1 MNIDILVLCLV
12 LVLVIAVWNGLVIM
26 WYITKDIKWSQLWHK
41 VGFVIRAIIV
51 LMSFIE
57 GGWLWALIVAF
68 VAWVPY
74 NIIINK
80 IMKQKWYYLSDSGID
95 GFIKKLFKIK

>member
-80 IMKQKWYYLSDSGID
+80 IMKQKWCYLSDSGID